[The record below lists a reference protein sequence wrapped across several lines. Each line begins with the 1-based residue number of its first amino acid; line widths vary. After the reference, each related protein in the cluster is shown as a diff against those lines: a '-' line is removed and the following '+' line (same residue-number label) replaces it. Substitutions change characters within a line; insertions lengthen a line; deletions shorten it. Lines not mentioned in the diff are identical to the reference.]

1 MLTQRAN
8 LPQHM
13 QVQMG
18 ASAKHDGSERGNAYH
33 GEVNPWL
40 VPKSNASTSYEQN
53 PEITK

>member
-1 MLTQRAN
+1 
-8 LPQHM
+8 M